1 VFLNI
6 MHKIIMH
13 KIIKRPTDV
22 DAFNKLGPWVLI
34 CGRRKTG
41 KTFFVREF
49 LDWDEYFFVKRGGR
63 SLLDGE
69 GRELSYPTFLEVFR
83 RDFPEKCFAIDEFQ
97 RLPDDFSDLL
107 HSMGMRG
114 RLIAV
119 TSALSFSK
127 KMLEGSS
134 PLLGLFS
141 VLKLGL
147 VDERDILL
155 GLSREL
161 KGRELIEASV
171 YLREPWL
178 VPRFRGRMKE
188 FLPSFLYEQRGAIKA
203 LLGEIFTE
211 EERELSLVYQGILE
225 AVAMGKR
232 VSTEISSH
240 LYSLGLLPKDNPG
253 AIQRYLEV
261 LVETNLLEKTPVYG
275 SKKFRYR
282 HASPLLDLHFYLEG
296 KYSYTETEI
305 PEQFIGEVVQQ
316 KLPVHVEEFFS
327 SLLSKL
333 LGLRRVA
340 VEEPPLDIALF
351 EFKRLKVV
359 GEVKWG
365 KVEKEEL
372 QRIGERLRKFD
383 AERYLIVP
391 EDGIELEGVKV
402 LDVPAILEILK
413 SGYPKEV

>member
-1 VFLNI
+1 

-13 KIIKRPTDV
+13 KIIKRQSNLE
-22 DAFNKLGPWVLI
+22 AFKKLGPWVLI

-41 KTFFVREF
+41 KSFFVREF
-49 LDWDEYFFVKRGGR
+49 LDWDEYFFVRRGGR
-63 SLLDGE
+63 SLLDEE

-83 RDFPEKCFAIDEFQ
+83 RDFPEKCFVIDEFQ
-97 RLPDDFSDLL
+97 RLPEDFSDLL
-107 HSMGMRG
+107 HSTGVRG

-127 KMLEGSS
+127 KMMERSS

-141 VLKLGL
+141 VFNLGL

-155 GLSREL
+155 ELSGEL
-161 KGRELIEASV
+161 KGKELVEASV

-178 VPRFRGRMKE
+178 VPRFQGKIRE

-225 AVAMGKR
+225 AVAVGKQ

-261 LVETNLLEKTPVYG
+261 LVETGLLEKIPVYG
-275 SKKFRYR
+275 SKKFKYR
-282 HASPLLDLHFYLEG
+282 HVSPLLDLHFYLEG
-296 KYSYTETEI
+296 KYSYTETDI
-305 PEQFIGEVVQQ
+305 PEQFIAEVVQQ
-316 KLPVHVEEFFS
+316 KLPIHVEEFFF

-333 LGLRRVA
+333 FGLRKMI
-340 VEEPPLDIALF
+340 VEEPPLDITLF
-351 EFKRLKVV
+351 EFKRMKVV

-365 KVEKEEL
+365 KIEKEESS
-372 QRIGERLRKFD
+372 RIGERLRKFD
-383 AERYLIVP
+383 GERYLIVP
-391 EDGIELEGVKV
+391 EGGIELEGVKV
-402 LDVPAILEILK
+402 LDVPVILEILK
-413 SGYPKEV
+413 SKTRS